1 MIQGFIGLNDKYI
14 EGIFV
19 SDEMQ
24 SCGIGV
30 YDLLNCP
37 NPDLLDCPPID

>member
-1 MIQGFIGLNDKYI
+1 MKRCIAWGICMILGLSLI
-14 EGIFV
+14 
-19 SDEMQ
+19 
-24 SCGIGV
+24 CV

>member
-1 MIQGFIGLNDKYI
+1 MKKKLLFATIILVLLA
-14 EGIFV
+14 GIL
-19 SDEMQ
+19 
-24 SCGIGV
+24 V